1 MARKKG
7 ETVSAP
13 SLRVAHVIAGAAMG
27 GAELFFERLCL
38 AEHAAGDAVLPVIK
52 RDAPR
57 AARLEAGGLAPV
69 QLDFGHIID
78 FWTKPRLAR
87 HLRRFAPRV
96 VVSWMSRASTHTPRG
111 DYVLLGRL
119 GGFYNLAHFRHCD
132 HLIGNTRGLVAW
144 MRARGWP
151 VERTHY
157 LPNFVA
163 DQAGGAPAAEFV
175 GPGALLLGLGRLHT
189 EKGFDVLLRALPA
202 LPGARLVLAGDGPER
217 AALTRLAGEL
227 GITGRVVFAGWRQ
240 DIAALLAAADVL
252 VCPSRC
258 EPLGN
263 VILEAWSAARPVVA
277 SAVEGPS
284 ELIEDGVD
292 GVLFPSENPDALAR
306 ALATLLA
313 APERARAMAA
323 AGRQHFLAH
332 FAEAAVLRQW
342 RDFLTTVER

>member
-1 MARKKG
+1 
-7 ETVSAP
+7 VSEEN
-13 SLRVAHVIAGAAMG
+13 LRVAHVIAGAAMG

-38 AEHAAGDAVLPVIK
+38 AERAAGDDVLPVIK
-52 RDAPR
+52 RDAAR
-57 AARLEAGGLAPV
+57 AGRLEAGGLAPV
-69 QLDFGHIID
+69 ELDFRHVID

-96 VVSWMSRASTHTPRG
+96 VVSWMSRASLHTPRG

-132 HLIGNTRGLVAW
+132 HLVGNTHGLVAW

-151 VERTHY
+151 ERRTHY
-157 LPNFVA
+157 LPNFVT
-163 DQAGGAPAAEFV
+163 DQSGGVPAAEFA
-175 GPGALLLGLGRLHT
+175 GSPKLLLGLGRLHT
-189 EKGFDVLLRALPA
+189 EKGFDILLRALPA
-202 LPGARLVLAGDGPER
+202 LPDARLVLAGDGPER
-217 AALTRLAGEL
+217 AALMRLAGAL
-227 GITGRVVFAGWRQ
+227 GVGGRVVFAGWRQ

-277 SAVEGPS
+277 AAVEGPS
-284 ELIEDGVD
+284 ELIADGVD
-292 GVLFPSENPDALAR
+292 GALFPSENPDALAR
-306 ALATLLA
+306 VLAALLA

-323 AGRQHFLAH
+323 AGRQRFLAD
-332 FAEAAVLRQW
+332 FAQPAVLRQW
-342 RDFLTTVER
+342 RNFLSTIER

>member
-1 MARKKG
+1 M
-7 ETVSAP
+7 SAAN
-13 SLRVAHVIAGAAMG
+13 LRVAHVIAGAAMG

-38 AEHAAGDAVLPVIK
+38 AERAAGDDVLPVTK
-52 RDAPR
+52 RDAAR
-57 AARLEAGGLAPV
+57 AARLAAGGLAPV
-69 QLDFGHIID
+69 ELGFGHIVD

-96 VVSWMSRASTHTPRG
+96 VVSWMSRASLHTPRG

-151 VERTHY
+151 AARTHY
-157 LPNFVA
+157 LPNFVT
-163 DQAGGAPAAEFV
+163 DQSGGLPAAFA
-175 GPGALLLGLGRLHT
+175 GSGKLLLGLGRLHT
-189 EKGFDVLLRALPA
+189 EKGFDILLRALPA
-202 LPGARLVLAGDGPER
+202 LPGVRLVLAGDGPER
-217 AALTRLAGEL
+217 SALMRLAGAL
-227 GITGRVVFAGWRQ
+227 GIVERVVFAGWRQ
-240 DIAALLAAADVL
+240 DIAALLAAADML

-263 VILEAWSAARPVVA
+263 VILEAWSAACPVVA

-284 ELIEDGVD
+284 ELIRDGVD
-292 GVLFPSENPDALAR
+292 GALFPSENPDALAR
-306 ALATLLA
+306 RLAALLA

-323 AGRQHFLAH
+323 AGRARFLAD
-332 FAEAAVLRQW
+332 FAEVAVLRQW
-342 RDFLTTVER
+342 RDFLATIER

>member
-1 MARKKG
+1 MSEEHAAG
-7 ETVSAP
+7 QV
-13 SLRVAHVIAGAAMG
+13 RVAHVIAGAAMG

-38 AEHAAGDAVLPVIK
+38 AQHAAGDAVLPVVK
-52 RDAPR
+52 RDAAR
-57 AARLEAGGLAPV
+57 AARLAAGGLAPV
-69 QLDFGHIID
+69 ELDFGHIVD
-78 FWTKPRLAR
+78 VWTKWRLAR

-96 VVSWMSRASTHTPRG
+96 VVSWMSRATSHTPRG

-151 VERTHY
+151 QARTHY

-163 DQAGGAPAAEFV
+163 DQSGGVPAAFA
-175 GPGALLLGLGRLHT
+175 GDGALLLGLGRLHT
-189 EKGFDVLLRALPA
+189 EKGFDIMLRALPA
-202 LPGARLVLAGDGPER
+202 LPGVRLVLAGDGPER
-217 AALTRLAGEL
+217 GALMRLAAGL
-227 GITGRVVFAGWRQ
+227 GVSERVVFAGWRQ

-284 ELIEDGVD
+284 ELITDGVD
-292 GVLFPSENPDALAR
+292 GALFPSENPEALAR
-306 ALATLLA
+306 VLAALLA
-313 APERARAMAA
+313 APERVRAMAA
-323 AGRQHFLAH
+323 AGRQRFLDE
-332 FAEAAVLRQW
+332 FAQHAVLRQW
-342 RDFLTTVER
+342 RDFLRTVER